1 MNDLLLLFLQ
11 VLLVLVALAII
22 FHQNQFT
29 IIILMSVFSL
39 IVATLYMLNYA
50 PDVAIAE
57 VAINAAIIPL
67 IYVIAISRQRELIV
81 LDTLHHGQNLSIETM
96 QGEVYE
102 FLRQFAKKQ
111 RLKINLCCDLTI
123 HEKTLFDDMNI
134 DLIIYQNED
143 NPSHYILKGKSS
155 SVLLSS
161 LHLAKKPYQNI
172 ALEVYKEE
180 VYYD

>member
-1 MNDLLLLFLQ
+1 MNEFLPLFLQ
-11 VLLVLVALAII
+11 IILIAVSITII
-22 FHQNQFT
+22 FHRNQFT

-39 IVATLYMLNYA
+39 IVATLYMLNQA

-81 LDTLHHGQNLSIETM
+81 LDTLHHGQTISIDTM
-96 QGEVYE
+96 QGEIYD
-102 FLRQFAKKQ
+102 FLRQFAKKH

-155 SVLLSS
+155 SVLLNS
-161 LHLAKKPYQNI
+161 LKKAKEDYANI
-172 ALEVYKEE
+172 ALEVFNEE
-180 VYYD
+180 VHYD

>member
-1 MNDLLLLFLQ
+1 MNDL
-11 VLLVLVALAII
+11 VAIFFQLMLIAVAIAII

-39 IVATLYMLNYA
+39 IVATLYMLNQA

-81 LDTLHHGQNLSIETM
+81 LDTLHHGQNLSIDAL
-96 QGEVYE
+96 QGEVYD
-102 FLRQFAKKQ
+102 FLKQFAKKN
-111 RLKINLCCDLTI
+111 RLKINLCCDLTL

-155 SVLLSS
+155 NVLLTS
-161 LHLAKKPYQNI
+161 LEKAKQSYKNI
-172 ALEVYKEE
+172 ALEVFKDE
-180 VYYD
+180 VHYD